1 MGDTLWQ
8 RDEYFQVEPF
18 NPNDQHGLLSVDSIS
33 YSENYSKRRIPKIP
47 GWFEVRGD
55 TWITSKNDPRI
66 ELVRQNINLWGANRT
81 LAWAPKRAGGD
92 LMVLGADDVKEARE
106 LFLAYNF
113 LLIAVDMP
121 LPHRSKLLSFAAS
134 GAVIKDD
141 PEFMRKIRAVTSKDN
156 GPLFVVPDDVVAK
169 MNLAARDAARAVLAQ
184 WRDELVVSMTAKS
197 DIPAD
202 AIRHFLPDE
211 EVEVAGFTVKLKE

>member
-18 NPNDQHGLLSVDSIS
+18 KPGEPGGLLFSSRLIMYLVTS
-33 YSENYSKRRIPKIP
+33 SKRRIPYIP
-47 GWFEVRGD
+47 GWPGGD

-66 ELVRQNINLWGANRT
+66 ELVRQNIKKWGSNRI

-92 LMVLGADDVKEARE
+92 LLVVGPDDVKEAQE
-106 LFLAYNF
+106 LFRAYN
-113 LLIAVDMP
+113 LLTIAVDMP
-121 LPHRSKLLSFAAS
+121 LQHRSKLLSFAAS

-141 PEFMRKIRAVTSKDN
+141 PEFMRKIREVTSKD
-156 GPLFVVPDDVVAK
+156 GPLFVVPDDVVLK
-169 MNLAARDAARAVLAQ
+169 MSLAARDAARAVLAQ
-184 WRDELVVSMTAKS
+184 WRDELVVSLATKS

-202 AIRHFLPDE
+202 ALRHFLPDE